1 MTDQE
6 KARFQELRSNYDLLC
21 MKYKQLKK
29 ETTKK
34 DEIIVNQD
42 KTINELTQKVNAYEK
57 KLNL

>member
-6 KARFQELRSNYDLLC
+6 KARFQELKSNYDLLC

-29 ETTKK
+29 ENTKK

-42 KTINELTQKVNAYEK
+42 KTINELTKKVNAYEK

>member
-6 KARFQELRSNYDLLC
+6 KARFQELKSNYDLLC

-42 KTINELTQKVNAYEK
+42 KTINELTKKVNAYEK